1 MPTRPFTWLGMIVA
15 AGWVIAQLRRLEAV
29 EVRGTSMTPT
39 LEPGDRLIVRRASG
53 APNVGEVVI
62 AGDPRD
68 RRRELVKRV
77 AAVRDAH
84 VTLRGDNPSASTD
97 SRSFGVLPVAGVR
110 WRAVARYW
118 PPARIGRIPPAPME
132 SLAAVPAAT
141 PVDEGGEAACA
152 FPEALV
158 AGE

>member
-1 MPTRPFTWLGMIVA
+1 
-15 AGWVIAQLRRLEAV
+15 VIAQLRRLDAV
-29 EVRGTSMTPT
+29 EVRGTSMVPT

-53 APNVGEVVI
+53 APNVGEVVL

-68 RRRELVKRV
+68 GRRELVKRV

-84 VTLRGDNPSASTD
+84 VTLRGDNASASTD

-118 PPARIGRIPPAPME
+118 PPARIGLIPPAPMT
-132 SLAAVPAAT
+132 SLAATPA
-141 PVDEGGEAACA
+141 PLVVEEGGEAACA
-152 FPEALV
+152 VPEALV
-158 AGE
+158 AGD